1 MKDKLKFYI
10 NGQWVESESNE
21 KIEVIN
27 PANETIVG
35 HVTAGTIED
44 IDSAVKAAANAFKT
58 YQFSS
63 KNERIELLNNVIA
76 EYENRYQDF
85 VDTITEEMG
94 APLWLSS
101 KAQASTGIKNLNE
114 TLDALKEY
122 EFEKEEGDYILMKE
136 PIGVVGMITPWNWPM
151 NQITTKVSAAL
162 AAGCTMVLKPSEISP
177 YCAML
182 LAEVF
187 DTAGVPAGIFNVVN
201 GYGPTVGAALSEHKY
216 VDMMSFTGSTRAG
229 IAVAQA
235 SATTVKRVHQ
245 ELGGKSS
252 NIILDDVADLERS
265 VKGGAGH
272 CFLNSGQSCNA
283 PTKMLVS
290 STNYNKAVEVA
301 GATAESTTVGDPH
314 GEFRMGPIANKAQYE
329 KVLRMIEIGIEEGAT
344 LVAGG
349 TERPD
354 GYDSGYYVKPTVF
367 ANVTPDMTIAKEEIF
382 GPVLS
387 IIKYETEEEAIQI
400 ANDTEY
406 GLAGY
411 IQGEPSHAHE
421 VAKKIRAGQIIINGG
436 ARGTGAPFGGYKAS
450 GNGREHGLHGLEEC
464 LETKAVIAPGAYSS
478 KSGSFLIIISNAGW

>member
-1 MKDKLKFYI
+1 MKDKLDFYI
-10 NGQWVESESNE
+10 NGSWVESESTE

-27 PANETIVG
+27 PANEELIG
-35 HVTAGTIED
+35 HITAGTKDD
-44 IDSAVKAAANAFKT
+44 INNAVQAACNAFKT
-58 YQFSS
+58 YQYTS
-63 KNERIELLNNVIA
+63 KDERIELLNNIVA
-76 EYENRYQDF
+76 EYENRYDDF
-85 VDTITEEMG
+85 VQTITEEMG
-94 APLWLSS
+94 APIWLSE
-101 KAQASTGIKNLNE
+101 KAQASTGIKNIYE
-114 TLDALKEY
+114 TLDALKDY
-122 EFEKEEGDYILMKE
+122 QFEKPEGEYTLIKE
-136 PIGVVGMITPWNWPM
+136 PIGVIGMITPWNWPM

-187 DTAGVPAGIFNVVN
+187 DKAGVPNGVFNVVN
-201 GYGPTVGAALSEHKY
+201 GYGPTVGAALSEHPD
-216 VDMMSFTGSTRAG
+216 VAMMSFTGSTRAG

-235 SATTVKRVHQ
+235 SAVSVKRVHQ

-252 NIILDDVADLERS
+252 NIILDDVADLEKS

-290 STNYNKAVEVA
+290 AKNYDKAVEVA
-301 GATAESTTVGDPH
+301 VQTANSTTVGDPQ
-314 GEFRMGPIANKAQYE
+314 GEFRIGPIANKVQYE
-329 KVLRMIEIGIEEGAT
+329 KILRMIEIGIEEGAS

-349 TERPD
+349 IEKPE
-354 GYDSGYYVKPTVF
+354 GYEKGYYVKPTVF
-367 ANVTPDMTIAKEEIF
+367 ANVTNDMTIAKEEIF

-387 IIKYETEEEAIQI
+387 IIKYDNEDEAIEI

-411 IQGEPSHAHE
+411 VQGEPEHAKE
-421 VAKKIRAGQIIINGG
+421 VARKIRAGQVIINGG
-436 ARGTGAPFGGYKAS
+436 ARGTGAPFGGYKSS

-464 LETKAVIAPGAYSS
+464 LETKAVIAP
-478 KSGSFLIIISNAGW
+478 

>member
-1 MKDKLKFYI
+1 MKDKLNFYI
-10 NGQWVESESNE
+10 NGSWVESESTE

-27 PANETIVG
+27 PANEELIG
-35 HVTAGTIED
+35 HITAGTKGD
-44 IDSAVKAAANAFKT
+44 INSAVKAAFEAFKT
-58 YQFSS
+58 YQYTS
-63 KNERIELLNNVIA
+63 KEERIELLNNIIA
-76 EYENRYQDF
+76 EYENRYDDF
-85 VDTITEEMG
+85 VQTISEEMG
-94 APLWLSS
+94 APIWLSE
-101 KAQASTGIKNLNE
+101 KAQASTGIKNLHE

-122 EFEKEEGDYILMKE
+122 QFEKPEGDYTLIKE
-136 PIGVVGMITPWNWPM
+136 PIGVIGMITPWNWPM

-187 DTAGVPAGIFNVVN
+187 DKAGVPAGVFNVVN
-201 GYGPTVGAALSEHKY
+201 GYGPTVGAALSEHPD
-216 VDMMSFTGSTRAG
+216 VAMMSFTGSTRAG

-235 SATTVKRVHQ
+235 SAVSVKRVHQ

-252 NIILDDVADLERS
+252 NIILDDVADLEKS
-265 VKGGAGH
+265 VRGGAGH

-290 STNYNKAVEVA
+290 SNNYERAVEIA
-301 GATAESTTVGDPH
+301 AETANSTTVGDPR
-314 GEFRMGPIANKAQYE
+314 GEFRIGPIANKVQYE
-329 KVLRMIEIGIEEGAT
+329 KILRMIEIGIEEGAT

-349 TERPD
+349 IEKPE
-354 GYDSGYYVKPTVF
+354 GYEKGYYVKPTVF
-367 ANVTPDMTIAKEEIF
+367 ADVTNDMTIAKEEIF

-387 IIKYETEEEAIQI
+387 IIKYETEEEAINI

-411 IQGEPSHAHE
+411 VQGEPSHAQE
-421 VAKKIRAGQIIINGG
+421 VARKIRAGQVIINGG
-436 ARGTGAPFGGYKAS
+436 ARGTGAPFGGYKSS

-464 LETKAVIAPGAYSS
+464 LETKAVIAP
-478 KSGSFLIIISNAGW
+478 

>member
-1 MKDKLKFYI
+1 MKDKLNFYI
-10 NGQWVESESNE
+10 DGQWVEPKSSET
-21 KIEVIN
+21 IEVIN
-27 PANETIVG
+27 PANENIIG
-35 HVTAGTIED
+35 HVAAGTKED
-44 IDSAVKAAANAFKT
+44 IDMAVKAASRAFESFQ
-58 YQFSS
+58 YSS
-63 KNERIELLNNVIA
+63 KEDRIEMLNNVIS

-101 KAQASTGIKNLNE
+101 RAQASTGIKNLNE
-114 TLDALKEY
+114 TLDAIKEY
-122 EFEKEEGDYILMKE
+122 QFEKKEGDYILIKE

-177 YCAML
+177 YCGML

-187 DTAGVPAGIFNVVN
+187 DKAGIPNGVFNLVN
-201 GYGPTVGAALSEHKY
+201 GYGPVVGAALSEHKD
-216 VDMMSFTGSTRAG
+216 VAMMSFTGSTRAG

-235 SATTVKRVHQ
+235 SATSVKRVHQ

-252 NIILDDVADLERS
+252 NIILDDVADLEKS

-290 STNYNKAVEVA
+290 SKNYDKALEVA
-301 GATAESTTVGDPH
+301 VTTAKNTTVGDPH
-314 GEFRMGPIANKAQYE
+314 GEFRIGPIANKTQYE
-329 KVLRMIEIGIEEGAT
+329 KILRLIELGIEEGAT

-349 TERPD
+349 VDMPLGCD
-354 GYDSGYYVKPTVF
+354 KGYYVQPTVF
-367 ANVTPDMTIAKEEIF
+367 ANVTMDMTIANEEIF
-382 GPVLS
+382 GPVLCM
-387 IIKYETEEEAIQI
+387 IKYETEEEAIKI

-411 IQGEPSHAHE
+411 IQGEASHAHE

-436 ARGTGAPFGGYKAS
+436 AKGTGAPFGGYKSS
-450 GNGREHGLHGLEEC
+450 GNGREHGRHGLEEC
-464 LETKAVIAPGAYSS
+464 LETKAVIAPSS
-478 KSGSFLIIISNAGW
+478 

>member
-1 MKDKLKFYI
+1 MKDKLDFYI
-10 NGQWVESESNE
+10 NGQWVQSESSE
-21 KIEVIN
+21 TIEVIN
-27 PANETIVG
+27 PANEKIIG
-35 HVTAGTIED
+35 HVAAGTKED
-44 IDSAVKAAANAFKT
+44 INKAVIAASNAFQA
-58 YQFSS
+58 YQYSS
-63 KNERIELLNNVIA
+63 KDDRIELLNNIIA

-94 APLWLSS
+94 SPIWLSS
-101 KAQASTGIKNLNE
+101 AAQAKTGIKNINE

-122 EFEKEEGDYILMKE
+122 DFEKAEGDYILIKE

-177 YCAML
+177 YCGML

-187 DTAGVPAGIFNVVN
+187 DKAGVPDGIFNLVN
-201 GYGPTVGAALSEHKY
+201 GYGPIVGAALSEHKD
-216 VDMMSFTGSTRAG
+216 VAMMSFTGSTRAG

-235 SATTVKRVHQ
+235 SATSVKRVHQ

-252 NIILDDVADLERS
+252 NIILDDVADLEKS

-290 STNYNKAVEVA
+290 SKNYDQAVEVA
-301 GATAESTTVGDPH
+301 ALTAKNTTVGDPH
-314 GEFRMGPIANKAQYE
+314 GEFRIGPIANKVQYE
-329 KVLRMIEIGIEEGAT
+329 KILRLIELGIEEGAT

-349 TERPD
+349 IEKPEGCD
-354 GYDSGYYVKPTVF
+354 QGYYVQPTVF
-367 ANVTPDMTIAKEEIF
+367 ANVTTDMTIANEEIF
-382 GPVLS
+382 GPVLC
-387 IIKYETEEEAIQI
+387 IIKYETEDEAIAI

-411 IQGEPSHAHE
+411 IQGEKVHAHE
-421 VAKKIRAGQIIINGG
+421 VAKKIRAGQVIINGG
-436 ARGTGAPFGGYKAS
+436 ARGTGAPFGGYKSS
-450 GNGREHGLHGLEEC
+450 GNGREHGRHGLEEC
-464 LETKAVIAPGAYSS
+464 LETKAVIAP
-478 KSGSFLIIISNAGW
+478 

>member
-1 MKDKLKFYI
+1 MASSTDSDPHISIACAVIPSPESFANLKLSLKSK
-10 NGQWVESESNE
+10 VSRCLSS
-21 KIEVIN
+21 
-27 PANETIVG
+27 PAMPKPTTLSLFTLEAKV
-35 HVTAGTIED
+35 
-44 IDSAVKAAANAFKT
+44 AASNAFQT
-58 YQFSS
+58 FQYSS
-63 KNERIELLNNVIA
+63 KDDRIELLNNIIA

-94 APLWLSS
+94 SPIWLSS
-101 KAQASTGIKNLNE
+101 AAQAKTGIKNINE

-122 EFEKEEGDYILMKE
+122 DFEKAEGDYILIKE

-177 YCAML
+177 YCGML

-187 DTAGVPAGIFNVVN
+187 DKAGVPDGIFNLVN
-201 GYGPTVGAALSEHKY
+201 GYGPIVGAALSEHKD
-216 VDMMSFTGSTRAG
+216 VAMMSFTGSTRAG

-235 SATTVKRVHQ
+235 SATSVKRVHQ

-252 NIILDDVADLERS
+252 NIILDDVADLEKS

-290 STNYNKAVEVA
+290 SKNYDQAVEVA
-301 GATAESTTVGDPH
+301 ALTAKNTTVGDPH
-314 GEFRMGPIANKAQYE
+314 GEFRIGPIANKVQYE
-329 KVLRMIEIGIEEGAT
+329 KILRLIELGIEEGAT

-349 TERPD
+349 VEKPEGCD
-354 GYDSGYYVKPTVF
+354 QGYYVQPTVF
-367 ANVTPDMTIAKEEIF
+367 ANVTTDMTIANEEIF
-382 GPVLS
+382 GPVLC
-387 IIKYETEEEAIQI
+387 IIKYETEDEAIAI

-411 IQGEPSHAHE
+411 IQGEKVHAHE
-421 VAKKIRAGQIIINGG
+421 VAKKIRAGQVIINGG
-436 ARGTGAPFGGYKAS
+436 ARGTGAPFGGYKSS
-450 GNGREHGLHGLEEC
+450 GNGREHGRHGLEEC
-464 LETKAVIAPGAYSS
+464 LETKAVIAP
-478 KSGSFLIIISNAGW
+478 

>member
-1 MKDKLKFYI
+1 MKDKLDFYI
-10 NGQWVESESNE
+10 NGKWVSSESGE
-21 KIEVIN
+21 MIEVIN
-27 PANETIVG
+27 PANEEVIG
-35 HVTAGTIED
+35 HITAGTKKD
-44 IDSAVKAAANAFKT
+44 IDAAVEAASEAFKT
-58 YQFSS
+58 FGFSS
-63 KNERIELLNNVIA
+63 KEERIQILKNVIA

-85 VDTITEEMG
+85 VDTISEEMG
-94 APLWLSS
+94 APMWLSNA
-101 KAQASTGIKNLNE
+101 AQAATGLKNFKE
-114 TLDALKEY
+114 TLEALEGY
-122 EFEKEEGDYILMKE
+122 EFERQEGDYMVRKE

-151 NQITTKVSAAL
+151 NQITTKVSCAI

-177 YCAML
+177 YCGML

-187 DTAGVPAGIFNVVN
+187 DAADVPPGIFNVVN
-201 GYGPTVGAALSEHKY
+201 GYGPTVGAALSDHPK

-235 SATTVKRVHQ
+235 SAVTVKRVQQ

-252 NIILDDVADLERS
+252 NIILDDVADLEKS

-290 STNYNKAVEVA
+290 AKNYDKAVEVA
-301 GATAESTTVGDPH
+301 AATANATTVGDPL

-329 KVLRMIEIGIEEGAT
+329 KVLRLIEIGIEEGAT

-349 TERPD
+349 ADKPEGCEK
-354 GYDSGYYVKPTVF
+354 GYFVKPTVF
-367 ANVTPDMTIAKEEIF
+367 ADVTSDMTIAKEEIF

-387 IIKYETEEEAIQI
+387 IMKYETEEEAIEI

-411 IQGEPSHAHE
+411 IQGELGHAQE
-421 VAKKIRAGQIIINGG
+421 VAKKIRAGQITINGG
-436 ARGTGAPFGGYKAS
+436 ARGSAAPFGGYKAS
-450 GNGREHGLHGLEEC
+450 GNGREHGVHGIDEC
-464 LETKAVIAPGAYSS
+464 LETKAVIIPVA
-478 KSGSFLIIISNAGW
+478 

>member
-1 MKDKLKFYI
+1 M
-10 NGQWVESESNE
+10 
-21 KIEVIN
+21 
-27 PANETIVG
+27 
-35 HVTAGTIED
+35 
-44 IDSAVKAAANAFKT
+44 
-58 YQFSS
+58 
-63 KNERIELLNNVIA
+63 LNNIIA

-94 APLWLSS
+94 SPIWLSS
-101 KAQASTGIKNLNE
+101 AAQAKTGIKNINE

-122 EFEKEEGDYILMKE
+122 DFEKAEGDYILIKE

-177 YCAML
+177 YCGML

-187 DTAGVPAGIFNVVN
+187 DKAGVPDGIFNLVN
-201 GYGPTVGAALSEHKY
+201 GYGPIVGAALSEHKD
-216 VDMMSFTGSTRAG
+216 VAMMSFTGSTRAG

-235 SATTVKRVHQ
+235 SATSVKRVHQ

-252 NIILDDVADLERS
+252 NIILDDVADLEKS

-290 STNYNKAVEVA
+290 SKNYDQAVEVA
-301 GATAESTTVGDPH
+301 ALTAKNTTVGDPH
-314 GEFRMGPIANKAQYE
+314 GEFRIGPIANKVQYE
-329 KVLRMIEIGIEEGAT
+329 KILRLIELGIEEGAT

-349 TERPD
+349 VEKPEGCD
-354 GYDSGYYVKPTVF
+354 QGYYVQPTVF
-367 ANVTPDMTIAKEEIF
+367 ANVTTDMTIANEEIF
-382 GPVLS
+382 GPVLC
-387 IIKYETEEEAIQI
+387 IIKYETEDEAIAI

-411 IQGEPSHAHE
+411 IQGEKVHAHE
-421 VAKKIRAGQIIINGG
+421 VAKKIRAGQVIINGG
-436 ARGTGAPFGGYKAS
+436 ARGTGAPFGGYKSS
-450 GNGREHGLHGLEEC
+450 GNGREHGRHGLEEC
-464 LETKAVIAPGAYSS
+464 LETKAVIAP
-478 KSGSFLIIISNAGW
+478 

>member
-1 MKDKLKFYI
+1 MKDKLDFYI
-10 NGQWVESESNE
+10 NGQWVQSESSE
-21 KIEVIN
+21 TIEVIN
-27 PANETIVG
+27 PANENVIG
-35 HVTAGTIED
+35 HVAAGTKKD
-44 IDSAVKAAANAFKT
+44 VDRAVIAASEAFKIFQ
-58 YQFSS
+58 YSS
-63 KNERIELLNNVIA
+63 KDDRIELLNNIIS

-94 APLWLSS
+94 APIWLSS
-101 KAQASTGIKNLNE
+101 AAQAKTGIKNLNE

-122 EFEKEEGDYILMKE
+122 EFEKAEGDYILMKE

-187 DTAGVPAGIFNVVN
+187 DKAGVPDGIFNLVN
-201 GYGPTVGAALSEHKY
+201 GYGPIVGAALSEHEG

-235 SATTVKRVHQ
+235 SASSVKRVHQ

-252 NIILDDVADLERS
+252 NIILDDVADLEKS

-283 PTKMLVS
+283 PTKMLIS
-290 STNYNKAVEVA
+290 SKNYDQAVEVA
-301 GATAESTTVGDPH
+301 TLTANNTSVGDPQ
-314 GEFRMGPIANKAQYE
+314 GEFRIGPIANKTQYE
-329 KVLRMIEIGIEEGAT
+329 KILRLIELGIEEGAT

-349 TERPD
+349 VERPNGCD
-354 GYDSGYYVKPTVF
+354 KGYYVQPTVF
-367 ANVTPDMTIAKEEIF
+367 ANVTTDMTIANEEIF
-382 GPVLS
+382 GPVLCM
-387 IIKYETEEEAIQI
+387 IKYETEDEAIAI

-411 IQGEPSHAHE
+411 IQGEASHAHE
-421 VAKKIRAGQIIINGG
+421 VARKIRAGQVIINGG
-436 ARGTGAPFGGYKAS
+436 AKGTGAPFGGYKSS
-450 GNGREHGLHGLEEC
+450 GNGREHGRHGLEEC
-464 LETKAVIAPGAYSS
+464 LETKAVIAP
-478 KSGSFLIIISNAGW
+478 

>member
-35 HVTAGTIED
+35 HVTAGTKED
-44 IDSAVKAAANAFKT
+44 IDNAVNAAANAFKT

-63 KNERIELLNNVIA
+63 KDERIELLNNVIA

-201 GYGPTVGAALSEHKY
+201 GYGPTVGAALSEHKD

-290 STNYNKAVEVA
+290 STNYDKAVEVA

-329 KVLRMIEIGIEEGAT
+329 KVLRMIEIGIEEGAS

-464 LETKAVIAPGAYSS
+464 LETKAVIAPGA
-478 KSGSFLIIISNAGW
+478 

>member
-1 MKDKLKFYI
+1 MKDKLDFYI
-10 NGQWVESESNE
+10 NGQWVQSESSE
-21 KIEVIN
+21 TIEVIN
-27 PANETIVG
+27 PANENVIG
-35 HVTAGTIED
+35 HVTAGTKED
-44 IDSAVKAAANAFKT
+44 VDRAVIAASEAFKT
-58 YQFSS
+58 FQYSS
-63 KNERIELLNNVIA
+63 KDDRIELLNNIIS

-94 APLWLSS
+94 APIWLSS
-101 KAQASTGIKNLNE
+101 AAQAKTGIKNLNE

-122 EFEKEEGDYILMKE
+122 EFEKAEGDYILMKE

-187 DTAGVPAGIFNVVN
+187 DKAGVPDGIFNLVN
-201 GYGPTVGAALSEHKY
+201 GYGPIVGAALSEHEG

-235 SATTVKRVHQ
+235 SASSVKRVHQ

-252 NIILDDVADLERS
+252 NIILDDVADLEKS

-283 PTKMLVS
+283 PTKMLIS
-290 STNYNKAVEVA
+290 SKNYDQAVEVA
-301 GATAESTTVGDPH
+301 TLTANNTTVGDPQ
-314 GEFRMGPIANKAQYE
+314 GEFRIGPIANKTQYE
-329 KVLRMIEIGIEEGAT
+329 KILRLIELGIEEGAT

-349 TERPD
+349 VERPD
-354 GYDSGYYVKPTVF
+354 GCDKGYYVQPTVF
-367 ANVTPDMTIAKEEIF
+367 ANVTTDMTIANEEIF
-382 GPVLS
+382 GPVLCM
-387 IIKYETEEEAIQI
+387 IKYETEDEAIAI

-411 IQGEPSHAHE
+411 IQGEASHAHE
-421 VAKKIRAGQIIINGG
+421 VAKKIRAGQVIINGG
-436 ARGTGAPFGGYKAS
+436 AKGTGAPFGGYKSS
-450 GNGREHGLHGLEEC
+450 GNGREHGRHGLEEC
-464 LETKAVIAPGAYSS
+464 LETKAVIAP
-478 KSGSFLIIISNAGW
+478 

>member
-1 MKDKLKFYI
+1 MKDKLNFYI
-10 NGQWVESESNE
+10 DGQWVEPKSSET
-21 KIEVIN
+21 IEVIN
-27 PANETIVG
+27 PANENIIG
-35 HVTAGTIED
+35 HVAAGTKED
-44 IDSAVKAAANAFKT
+44 IDMAVKAASRAFESFQ
-58 YQFSS
+58 YSS
-63 KNERIELLNNVIA
+63 KDDRIEMLNNVIS

-101 KAQASTGIKNLNE
+101 RAQASTGIKNLNE
-114 TLDALKEY
+114 TLDAIKEY
-122 EFEKEEGDYILMKE
+122 EFEKKEGDYILIKE

-177 YCAML
+177 YCGML

-187 DTAGVPAGIFNVVN
+187 DKAGIPNGVFNLVN
-201 GYGPTVGAALSEHKY
+201 GYGPVVGAALSEHKD
-216 VDMMSFTGSTRAG
+216 VAMMSFTGSTRAG

-235 SATTVKRVHQ
+235 SASSVKRVHQ

-252 NIILDDVADLERS
+252 NIILDDVADLEKS

-290 STNYNKAVEVA
+290 SKNYDKAVEVA
-301 GATAESTTVGDPH
+301 VTTAKNTTVGDPH
-314 GEFRMGPIANKAQYE
+314 GEFRIGPIANKTQYE
-329 KVLRMIEIGIEEGAT
+329 KILRLIELGIEEGAT

-349 TERPD
+349 VDMPE
-354 GYDSGYYVKPTVF
+354 GCEKGYYVQPTVF
-367 ANVTPDMTIAKEEIF
+367 ANVTMDMTIANEEIF
-382 GPVLS
+382 GPVLCM
-387 IIKYETEEEAIQI
+387 IKYETEEEAIKI

-411 IQGEPSHAHE
+411 IQGEASHAHE

-436 ARGTGAPFGGYKAS
+436 AKGTGAPFGGYKSS
-450 GNGREHGLHGLEEC
+450 GNGREHGRHGLEEC
-464 LETKAVIAPGAYSS
+464 LETKAVIAPSS
-478 KSGSFLIIISNAGW
+478 

>member
-1 MKDKLKFYI
+1 MVMKDKLDFYI
-10 NGQWVESESNE
+10 NGQWVQSESSE
-21 KIEVIN
+21 TIEVIN
-27 PANETIVG
+27 PANEKIIG
-35 HVTAGTIED
+35 HVAAGTKED
-44 IDSAVKAAANAFKT
+44 INKAVIAASNAFQT
-58 YQFSS
+58 FQYSS
-63 KNERIELLNNVIA
+63 KDDRIELLNNIIA

-94 APLWLSS
+94 SPIWLSS
-101 KAQASTGIKNLNE
+101 AAQAKTGIKNINE

-122 EFEKEEGDYILMKE
+122 DFEKAEGDYILIKE

-177 YCAML
+177 YCGML

-187 DTAGVPAGIFNVVN
+187 DKAGVPDGIFNLVN
-201 GYGPTVGAALSEHKY
+201 GYGPIVGAALSEHKD
-216 VDMMSFTGSTRAG
+216 VAMMSFTGSTRAG

-235 SATTVKRVHQ
+235 SATSVKRVHQ

-252 NIILDDVADLERS
+252 NIILDDVADLEKS

-290 STNYNKAVEVA
+290 SKNYDQAVEVA
-301 GATAESTTVGDPH
+301 ALTAKNTTVGDPH
-314 GEFRMGPIANKAQYE
+314 GEFRIGPIANKVQYE
-329 KVLRMIEIGIEEGAT
+329 KILRLIELGIEEGAT

-349 TERPD
+349 VEKPEGCD
-354 GYDSGYYVKPTVF
+354 QGYYVQPTVF
-367 ANVTPDMTIAKEEIF
+367 ANVTTDMTIANEEIF
-382 GPVLS
+382 GPVLC
-387 IIKYETEEEAIQI
+387 IIKYETEDEAIAI

-411 IQGEPSHAHE
+411 IQGEKVHAHE
-421 VAKKIRAGQIIINGG
+421 VAKKIRAGQVIINGG
-436 ARGTGAPFGGYKAS
+436 ARGTGAPFGGYKSS
-450 GNGREHGLHGLEEC
+450 GNGREHGRHGLEEC
-464 LETKAVIAPGAYSS
+464 LETKAVIAP
-478 KSGSFLIIISNAGW
+478 

>member
-35 HVTAGTIED
+35 HVTAGTKED

-63 KNERIELLNNVIA
+63 KDERIELLNNVIA

-201 GYGPTVGAALSEHKY
+201 GYGPTVGAALSEHKD

-290 STNYNKAVEVA
+290 STNYDRAVEVA

-464 LETKAVIAPGAYSS
+464 LETKAVIAPGA
-478 KSGSFLIIISNAGW
+478 

>member
-1 MKDKLKFYI
+1 MKDKLDFYI
-10 NGQWVESESNE
+10 NGSWVESESTE

-27 PANETIVG
+27 PANEELIG
-35 HVTAGTIED
+35 HITAGTKGD
-44 IDSAVKAAANAFKT
+44 INSAVKAAFEAFKT
-58 YQFSS
+58 YQYTT
-63 KNERIELLNNVIA
+63 KEERIELLNNIIA
-76 EYENRYQDF
+76 EYENRYDDF
-85 VDTITEEMG
+85 VQTISEEMG
-94 APLWLSS
+94 APIWLSE
-101 KAQASTGIKNLNE
+101 KAQASTGIKNLHE

-122 EFEKEEGDYILMKE
+122 QFEKPEGNYTLIKE
-136 PIGVVGMITPWNWPM
+136 PIGVIGMITPWNWPM

-187 DTAGVPAGIFNVVN
+187 DKAGVPAGVFNLVN
-201 GYGPTVGAALSEHKY
+201 GYGPTVGAALSEHPD
-216 VDMMSFTGSTRAG
+216 VAMMSFTGSTRAG

-235 SATTVKRVHQ
+235 SAVSVKRVHQ

-252 NIILDDVADLERS
+252 NIILDDVADLEKS
-265 VKGGAGH
+265 VRGGAGH

-290 STNYNKAVEVA
+290 SNNYEKAVEIA
-301 GATAESTTVGDPH
+301 ADTANSTTVGDPR
-314 GEFRMGPIANKAQYE
+314 GEFRIGPIANKVQYE
-329 KVLRMIEIGIEEGAT
+329 KILRMIEIGIEEGAT

-349 TERPD
+349 IEKPE
-354 GYDSGYYVKPTVF
+354 GYEKGYYVKPTVF
-367 ANVTPDMTIAKEEIF
+367 ADVTNDMTIAKEEIF

-387 IIKYETEEEAIQI
+387 IIKYETEEEAINI

-411 IQGEPSHAHE
+411 VQGEPSHAQE
-421 VAKKIRAGQIIINGG
+421 VARKIRAGQVIINGG
-436 ARGTGAPFGGYKAS
+436 ARGTGAPFGGYKSS

-464 LETKAVIAPGAYSS
+464 LETKAVIAP
-478 KSGSFLIIISNAGW
+478 

>member
-27 PANETIVG
+27 PANESVVG
-35 HVTAGTIED
+35 HVTAGTKED
-44 IDSAVKAAANAFKT
+44 INLAVEAALNAFST

-63 KNERIELLNNVIA
+63 KEDRIELLNNVIA

-122 EFEKEEGDYILMKE
+122 QFEKPEGDYILMKE

-162 AAGCTMVLKPSEISP
+162 AAGCSMVLKPSEISP

-201 GYGPTVGAALSEHKY
+201 GYGPTVGAALSEHKD

-290 STNYNKAVEVA
+290 STNYDKAVEVA
-301 GATAESTTVGDPH
+301 KATAESTTVGDPH

-349 TERPD
+349 VERPD

-367 ANVTPDMTIAKEEIF
+367 ANVTPDMTIAQEEIF

-387 IIKYETEEEAIQI
+387 IIKYETEEDAIQI

-411 IQGEPSHAHE
+411 IQGEPGHAHK

-464 LETKAVIAPGAYSS
+464 LETKAVIAPDA
-478 KSGSFLIIISNAGW
+478 

>member
-1 MKDKLKFYI
+1 MKDKLDFYI
-10 NGQWVESESNE
+10 NGQWIQSESSE
-21 KIEVIN
+21 TIEVIN
-27 PANETIVG
+27 PANEKIIG
-35 HVTAGTIED
+35 HVSAGTKED
-44 IDSAVKAAANAFKT
+44 INKAVIAASDAFQT
-58 YQFSS
+58 FQYSS
-63 KNERIELLNNVIA
+63 KDDRIELLNNITS

-94 APLWLSS
+94 SPIWLSS
-101 KAQASTGIKNLNE
+101 AAQAKTGIKNINE

-122 EFEKEEGDYILMKE
+122 EFEKEEGEYILIKE

-177 YCAML
+177 YCGML

-187 DTAGVPAGIFNVVN
+187 DKAGVPDGVFNLVN
-201 GYGPTVGAALSEHKY
+201 GYGPIVGAALSEHKD
-216 VDMMSFTGSTRAG
+216 VAMMSFTGSTRAG

-235 SATTVKRVHQ
+235 SATSVKRVHQ

-252 NIILDDVADLERS
+252 NIILDDVADLEKS

-290 STNYNKAVEVA
+290 SKNYDQAVEVA
-301 GATAESTTVGDPH
+301 GITAKNTTVGDPH
-314 GEFRMGPIANKAQYE
+314 GEFRIGPIANKVQYE
-329 KVLRMIEIGIEEGAT
+329 KILRLIELGIEEGAT

-349 TERPD
+349 TEKPEGCD
-354 GYDSGYYVKPTVF
+354 QGYYVQPTVF
-367 ANVTPDMTIAKEEIF
+367 ANVTTDMTIANEEIF
-382 GPVLS
+382 GPVLCM
-387 IIKYETEEEAIQI
+387 IKYETEDEAIAI

-411 IQGEPSHAHE
+411 IQGEKVHAHE
-421 VAKKIRAGQIIINGG
+421 VAKKIRAGQVIINGG
-436 ARGTGAPFGGYKAS
+436 ARGTGAPFGGYKSS
-450 GNGREHGLHGLEEC
+450 GNGREHGRHGLEEC
-464 LETKAVIAPGAYSS
+464 LETKAVISP
-478 KSGSFLIIISNAGW
+478 